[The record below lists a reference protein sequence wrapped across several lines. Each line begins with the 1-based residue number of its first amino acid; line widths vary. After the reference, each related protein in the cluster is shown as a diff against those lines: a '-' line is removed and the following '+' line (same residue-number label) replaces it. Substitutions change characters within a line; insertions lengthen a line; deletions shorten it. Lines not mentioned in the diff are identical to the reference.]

1 MDVLAPL
8 LVIAALAVV
17 VWVVGAP
24 LRRGAVAAD
33 EAAEADRD
41 RLEAARDA
49 KYREIREL
57 ELDHRTGKLSDADF
71 KALDRQLRGEA
82 VTILRELDR
91 LEEPGTS

>member
-8 LVIAALAVV
+8 LVILALALV

-24 LRRGAVAAD
+24 LRRGADAAE
-33 EAAEADRD
+33 EAATAERD
-41 RLEAARDA
+41 QLEAARDA

-82 VTILRELDR
+82 VAILRELDR
-91 LEEPGTS
+91 LE